1 MSQILV
7 IISSDSLLM
16 KNHKQSVKDAWENM
30 LDDFKT
36 EEGKFTPDQK
46 AKVLK
51 VKDFFNGCKVLNEDA
66 IENKLKIFLEEN
78 PDLKSHKEK
87 LSKIP
92 QNPEDLI
99 IKSISI
105 GANYEKFN
113 DPIVANDLFLTAY
126 LQLALK
132 DGEESKT
139 DLAKFLTENSCKIRV
154 IRAVQKREEIE
165 HSDGTKSPLMQTE
178 NEIILPG
185 VEVMNYGLIGKSRRE
200 GLAEELK
207 EYKQII
213 NLMEASEFDK
223 ILNSIV
229 ENNNNKEKGDDYFES
244 YAKAMLE
251 NKEKMTILILK
262 DENLNQET
270 LTNEEKKGFSV
281 EVVDRNEMIQKVK
294 KTLESTKQTPD
305 TDLIKAV
312 AEVVNKIVLKASQGQ
327 VLILLAYL
335 S

>member
-1 MSQILV
+1 
-7 IISSDSLLM
+7 
-16 KNHKQSVKDAWENM
+16 
-30 LDDFKT
+30 
-36 EEGKFTPDQK
+36 
-46 AKVLK
+46 
-51 VKDFFNGCKVLNEDA
+51 
-66 IENKLKIFLEEN
+66 
-78 PDLKSHKEK
+78 
-87 LSKIP
+87 
-92 QNPEDLI
+92 
-99 IKSISI
+99 
-105 GANYEKFN
+105 
-113 DPIVANDLFLTAY
+113 
-126 LQLALK
+126 LALTG
-132 DGEESKT
+132 GEESKT
-139 DLAKFLTENSCKIRV
+139 DLAKVLTENSCKIRV

-281 EVVDRNEMIQKVK
+281 EMVDRNEMIEKVK